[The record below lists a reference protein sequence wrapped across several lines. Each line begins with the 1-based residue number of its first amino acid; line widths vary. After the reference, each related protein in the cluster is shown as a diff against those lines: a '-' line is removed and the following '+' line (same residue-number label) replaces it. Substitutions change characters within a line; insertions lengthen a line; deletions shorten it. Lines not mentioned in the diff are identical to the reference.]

1 MQVTYPMTTFGH
13 AKLTAELNYLKLDE
27 RPKVIKAIEEAADL
41 GDLKENAEYHAAKER
56 QGQIDMR
63 LNELQEILGNTQLV
77 DPSKLEHSR
86 ISFGSTVVLENLTT
100 ETEVTYTIVGACEAN
115 PDNGLISFHSPLA
128 KQILGKEE
136 GDEFT
141 AKLPNG
147 KVEFEV
153 IDVTY
158 KDIVFEC
165 HEA

>member
-1 MQVTYPMTTFGH
+1 MQITYPMTKFGH
-13 AKLTAELNYLKLDE
+13 AKLSEELNYLKNEE
-27 RPKVIKAIEEAADL
+27 RPQVIKAIEEAADL

-77 DPSKLEHSR
+77 NPESLSHTR
-86 ISFGSTVVLENLTT
+86 ISFGSTVELENVTT
-100 ETEVTYTIVGACEAN
+100 GEEITYTIVGACEAN

-128 KQILGKEE
+128 KQLLGKEE

-141 AKLPNG
+141 AKLPGGNI
-147 KVEFEV
+147 EFEV
-153 IDVTY
+153 LDVSY

-165 HEA
+165 KE